1 MRINKILQ
9 KDYTLTQGF
18 YQLKLPL
25 NIDYIIPDNDS
36 VRLLS
41 QFVEE
46 MDISDLLGTY
56 FRVRKNTAT
65 PRQMLKIM
73 INAYMKECYSSLAT

>member
-1 MRINKILQ
+1 MQKQNILHKNYTIN
-9 KDYTLTQGF
+9 QGL

-25 NIDYIIPDNDS
+25 NIDCIIPDNDS

-46 MDISDLLGTY
+46 MDIRDLYSTCS
-56 FRVRKNTAT
+56 RIRERQAT
-65 PRQMLKIM
+65 SR
-73 INAYMKECYSSLAT
+73 